1 MPGREPIK
9 SAMNTGQRHH
19 RNCRGTSTLEFI
31 AVLPFLM
38 FVMMTTVELSRLMFT
53 FNSMVQATREGARLG
68 AVTAPA
74 NYASIVIP
82 RINAVLASSNV
93 TASATPTVTC
103 DLPPSPPPGIS
114 ATCGPDWR
122 VTATVTVNFQ
132 TFVPMLD
139 SLLSLIPLSH
149 SSYMRYE

>member
-1 MPGREPIK
+1 
-9 SAMNTGQRHH
+9 MNTGQRHH

-31 AVLPFLM
+31 VVLPFLM
-38 FVMMTTVELSRLMFT
+38 FVMMTAVELSRLMFT
-53 FNSMVQATREGARLG
+53 FNTIVQATREGARLG

-74 NYASIVIP
+74 NYAAIVIP

-93 TASATPTVTC
+93 TPSATPTVTC
-103 DLPPSPPPGIS
+103 TLPPNPPAGIS
-114 ATCGPDWR
+114 ATCGSDWR
-122 VTATVTVNFQ
+122 VTATVSVNFQ

-139 SLLSLIPLSH
+139 SLLSSIPLAH